1 MKKSESIN
9 RNWLLRYCDH
19 GRGERFDFHRDE
31 KTEGWLPAAVPGDVH
46 LDLMAAGMITDPFY
60 GLESD
65 HCLWMEEKDWWYRTT
80 FRVPEAEKIKSEKRV
95 FLLFHGLDTFA
106 TVYLN
111 GNRLGSHQNM
121 FTPLRIDITTEL
133 RSGENDLRVCLA
145 SPAYSPRIHRD
156 SLLARTPPQ
165 RLCSRKAQAGYGWD
179 IAPRLVTIGLWR
191 PVELLV
197 CDPVEITD
205 VWIRTEQIA
214 GSTAQVTLEFSIGVH
229 DDLPRQVLIDVKVF
243 DQKRP
248 IALTLDAA
256 MNHRSESFTLKNPP
270 LWWPHNHGAPA
281 LLPYSITL
289 SKDHQE
295 IDRCEGVFGVR
306 TIEMVEEPL
315 EGNKRSF
322 YFKVNGK
329 PVFLKGMNW
338 TPCDA
343 IYARIDDARYEELLS
358 KAVESNINTLRV
370 WGGGI
375 YESQAFYHLCDRL
388 GILVWQDFMFACGV
402 YPQDDAFLAEVKQE
416 AETIV
421 KQLRNHPSLFI
432 WCGDNEVDWV
442 YLQENVPEFWRNRIN
457 RELLPQVCHA
467 LDASRP
473 YIVSSPFS
481 HDHEHPNA
489 PASGDVHLWK
499 HGASYRDE
507 YYTGCFPNMV
517 TEMGH
522 IGLPDLA
529 VLKQCIPA
537 DKLWPPFNE
546 HWYMHCADP
555 NRSGDS
561 YRVQSYFDSI
571 RANGLPAPQTVEELV
586 QSTQQLQTDATR
598 FWIQHFS
605 AQPECW
611 GLFLW
616 NLCDAWPQISDAY
629 IAYPFCVKP
638 ALAAVREGFGSITR

>member
-1 MKKSESIN
+1 MKKSEFIN
-9 RNWLLRYCDH
+9 KNWLFRYCDH

-60 GLESD
+60 AMESD
-65 HCLWMEEKDWWYRTT
+65 HCLWMEEKDWWYRTM
-80 FRVPEAEKIKSEKRV
+80 FRVPEAEKVKGEKQI

-106 TVYLN
+106 TIYLN
-111 GNRLGSHQNM
+111 GNRLASHQNM
-121 FTPLRIDITTEL
+121 FTPLRINITSEL
-133 RSGENDLRVCLA
+133 LDDDNDLRVCLA

-165 RLCSRKAQAGYGWD
+165 RLCSRKAQASYGWD

-191 PVELLV
+191 PVELLI
-197 CDPVEITD
+197 CDAVEITD
-205 VWIRTEQIA
+205 AWIRTEQIV
-214 GSTAQVTLEFSIGVH
+214 GSTAQVTLEFSIAVH
-229 DDLPRQVLIDVKVF
+229 DDLPRQVLVDVKVF
-243 DQKRP
+243 DQKRR

-256 MNHRSESFTLKNPP
+256 MNHRSESFTLQNPP

-289 SKDHQE
+289 AKDHRE

-306 TIEMVEEPL
+306 TIELVEEPL

-343 IYARIDDARYEELLS
+343 IYARISDARYEKLLS

-375 YESQAFYHLCDRL
+375 YESETFYQLCDRQ
-388 GILVWQDFMFACGV
+388 GVLVWQDFMFACGV
-402 YPQDDAFLAEVKQE
+402 YPQDEAFLAEVKEE

-421 KQLRNHPSLFI
+421 KQLRHHPSLFI

-467 LDASRP
+467 LDPSRP
-473 YIVSSPFS
+473 FVVSSPFS
-481 HDHEHPNA
+481 HDHEHPND
-489 PASGDVHLWK
+489 PTSGDVHLWK

-507 YYTGCFPNMV
+507 YYTGCFPNMI

-522 IGLPDLA
+522 ISLPDLT

-571 RANGLPAPQTVEELV
+571 RANGLAAPQTVEELIE
-586 QSTQQLQTDATR
+586 STQQLQTDATT

-605 AQPECW
+605 AQPQCW

-629 IAYPFCVKP
+629 IAYPFHVKP
-638 ALAAVREGFGSITR
+638 ALAAVREGFGNITR

>member
-1 MKKSESIN
+1 MKKSEFIHK
-9 RNWLLRYCDH
+9 NWLLRYCDH

-31 KTEGWLPAAVPGDVH
+31 KTEGWLPAVVPGDVH
-46 LDLMAAGMITDPFY
+46 LDLMAAGLIADPFF

-80 FRVPEAEKIKSEKRV
+80 FHLPEAERKKREKKI

-111 GNRLGSHQNM
+111 GHRLACHRNM
-121 FTPLRIDITTEL
+121 FTPLRIDITSEL
-133 RSGENDLRVCLA
+133 LDGENDLRVCLA

-156 SLLARTPPQ
+156 TLLARTPPQ
-165 RLCSRKAQAGYGWD
+165 RLCTRKAQASYGWD
-179 IAPRLVTIGLWR
+179 IAPRLVTIGIWR
-191 PVELLV
+191 PVEILL
-197 CDPVEITD
+197 CEPMEITD
-205 VWIRTEQIA
+205 AWIRTDQIA
-214 GSTAQVTLEFSIGVH
+214 GTTAQVTLECSIAVH
-229 DDLPRQVLIDVKVF
+229 DDLPRQVLMDLNVF
-243 DQKRP
+243 DQKRR
-248 IALTLDAA
+248 IALSLDASLT
-256 MNHRSESFTLKNPP
+256 HWSESFTLQNPP
-270 LWWPHNHGAPA
+270 LWWPYNHGAPA

-289 SKDHQE
+289 AEDHQE
-295 IDRCEGVFGVR
+295 IDRFAGVFGVR
-306 TIEMVEEPL
+306 TIELVEAPR
-315 EGNKRSF
+315 GRNKRSF

-343 IYARIDDARYEELLS
+343 IYARIDDARYEKLLH
-358 KAVESNINTLRV
+358 KTVESNINTLRV

-375 YESQAFYHLCDRL
+375 YESQTFYDHCDRL

-402 YPQDDAFLAEVKQE
+402 YPQDEAFLDQVRAE
-416 AETIV
+416 AECIV

-442 YLQENVPEFWRNRIN
+442 YLQENVPEFWCNRIN
-457 RELLPQVCHA
+457 RELLPQICRA

-473 YIVSSPFS
+473 FIVSSPFS
-481 HDHEHPNA
+481 HDRDHPND

-499 HGASYRDE
+499 HGSSYRDD
-507 YYTGCFPNMV
+507 YYAGCFPNMV
-517 TEMGH
+517 TEIGH

-529 VLKQCIPA
+529 VLKKCIPA

-561 YRVQSYFDSI
+561 YRVQSYFNSI
-571 RANGLPAPQTVEELV
+571 RANGLPAPQTVEELIHL
-586 QSTQQLQTDATR
+586 TQQLQTDATT

-629 IAYPFCVKP
+629 IAYPFHVKP
-638 ALAAVREGFGSITR
+638 ALAAVREGFGKITR